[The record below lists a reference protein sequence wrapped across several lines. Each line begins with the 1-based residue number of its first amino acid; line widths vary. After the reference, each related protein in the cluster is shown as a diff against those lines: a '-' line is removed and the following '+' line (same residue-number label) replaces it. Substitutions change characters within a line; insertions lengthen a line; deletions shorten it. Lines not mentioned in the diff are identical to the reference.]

1 MKFLWK
7 LFSRL
12 LASLLSVVLLLSLI
26 LLPFVSFATD
36 ISDSNTLI
44 NLIFSSGILDQ
55 LSAPSAKHHNA
66 LLSNGTVD
74 TGSNPEADKLA
85 ESLKELLN
93 SGEMSIGQ
101 LLGTLKAKLDSGEL
115 DVSGLTATLQE
126 LISSGALNVEE
137 MMKEFGIPEA
147 LYQALLSPNG
157 TVDIT
162 SLVETLHILMDSGLL
177 DMETLLEEMG
187 IPADTQIDTEQITKS
202 LAKSSVAKE
211 LFATYTEDVL
221 NAATGVEAPQKL
233 TSDTVLD
240 IISTHMDEIVTIV
253 EDNLP
258 EDVEIDR
265 KKLEGAI
272 DKAASVAL
280 PALVDSLPPA
290 KELADKVIDPDNPT
304 LSAAMEILKFIRNGY
319 LRIAA
324 IAIIA
329 LLALLI
335 FLLRLPGFSGLR
347 WVGSEALSGALVIGA
362 LGYFLQTQQMVDIL
376 RSFANE
382 ATAFVTP
389 LLSELSAAF
398 IPFAIIYGLAG
409 IALIVGSKILNVTF
423 DRD

>member
-12 LASLLSVVLLLSLI
+12 LASLLSAVLLLSLI
-26 LLPFVSFATD
+26 LLPFVSFVTD
-36 ISDSNTLI
+36 ISDSHTLI
-44 NLIFSSGILDQ
+44 DLIFSSGILEQ
-55 LSAPSAKHHNA
+55 LSSPADKHHNA

-74 TGSNPEADKLA
+74 TGNNPEVDKLV

-93 SGEMSIGQ
+93 SGEMRIGQ
-101 LLGTLKAKLDSGEL
+101 LFGTLKAKLDSGEL
-115 DVSGLTATLQE
+115 DISGLTVTLQA
-126 LISSGALNVEE
+126 LIASGALNVEE

-147 LYQALLSPNG
+147 LYQMFLSSDG
-157 TVDIT
+157 TVDIA
-162 SLVETLHILMDSGLL
+162 SLVETLHTLMDSGLL
-177 DMETLLEEMG
+177 DLETLLEEIG

-202 LAKSSVAKE
+202 LAKSAVAKE

-221 NAATGVEAPQKL
+221 NAATGVDAPQKL
-233 TSDTVLD
+233 TSDTVLE
-240 IISTHMDEIVTIV
+240 IVSTHMDEIITIV
-253 EDNLP
+253 EDHLP

-265 KKLEGAI
+265 GKLEDAI
-272 DKAASVAL
+272 DKAAANAL

-304 LSAAMEILKFIRNGY
+304 LSTVMEILKFIRNGY

-335 FLLRLPGFSGLR
+335 FLLRLPSFSGLR

-362 LGYFLQTQQMVDIL
+362 LGYFLQTQQMVDML
-376 RSFANE
+376 RAFANE

-409 IALIVGSKILNVTF
+409 IVLIVGSKILNVTF